1 MPIIKT
7 NASGE
12 VITLNG
18 RPSCACCE
26 ITELAITYDWT
37 GTDMTDLDTQTAAF
51 GEAVGFACGG
61 GGTYVQWLQGGEPCT
76 AFGVCDDTSLN
87 GFERVNVLVDT
98 ARTDSLWSSS
108 YNIECYAGWYTPQG
122 GSGYALLKV
131 SYKGDLKLQTI
142 SPGTQSACAS
152 TPVATIT
159 VYATVQPD
167 GTFFEIT

>member
-1 MPIIKT
+1 MPVIKI

-12 VITLNG
+12 VITRNG
-18 RPSCACCE
+18 RPSCVCCE
-26 ITELAITYDWT
+26 LTELAITYDWT

-51 GEAVGFACGG
+51 SETVGYSCGSS
-61 GGTYVQWLQGGEPCT
+61 GTYVLWLIGGDGAT
-76 AFGVCDDTSLN
+76 DDTSKN
-87 GFERVNVLVDT
+87 GFERVNVKVDT

-108 YNIECYAGWYTPQG
+108 YNIECFAGWYAPQG

>member
-1 MPIIKT
+1 
-7 NASGE
+7 
-12 VITLNG
+12 
-18 RPSCACCE
+18 
-26 ITELAITYDWT
+26 
-37 GTDMTDLDTQTAAF
+37 MTDLDTQTAAF
-51 GEAVGFACGG
+51 GESVGFACGG
-61 GGTYVQWLQGGEPCT
+61 SGTYVQWLIGGN
-76 AFGVCDDTSLN
+76 GNQDDESLN

>member
-1 MPIIKT
+1 MPVIKT

-12 VITLNG
+12 VITRNG
-18 RPSCACCE
+18 RPSCVCCE
-26 ITELAITYDWT
+26 LTELAITYDWT

-51 GEAVGFACGG
+51 SETVGYSCGDS
-61 GGTYVQWLQGGEPCT
+61 GTYVLWLIGGDGAT
-76 AFGVCDDTSLN
+76 DDTSKN
-87 GFERVNVLVDT
+87 GFERVNVKVDT
-98 ARTDSLWSSS
+98 AISDGLWSSS
-108 YNIECYAGWYTPQG
+108 YNIECFAGWYTPQG